1 MHRKHFK
8 EAVGKS
14 RLNISWATSMTAA
27 VTQMRLPE
35 EWFLLPSIAD
45 ASSHT
50 LNSLA

>member
-1 MHRKHFK
+1 
-8 EAVGKS
+8 
-14 RLNISWATSMTAA
+14 MTAA

-35 EWFLLPSIAD
+35 EWFLLPSILPSIAD